1 MQVLT
6 IDVGGTKA
14 LFKLQLAEHTEQYK
28 IPTGEG
34 FKIEELNNQIA
45 ALERDYD
52 LQDYQ
57 LAIAVPGL
65 VQNNRLVSCKSVP
78 GLNGLSLD
86 TVKTQGTL
94 EFICNDIDA
103 GMQASCDT
111 KYACELL
118 VMCGTG
124 IGMSIAF
131 NGQVF
136 TGATGVAGELGHCR
150 VMTESGEFSLE
161 QLASGDSV
169 RSRHIATADELY
181 RAGSYLGMGL
191 AWAVNLLN
199 PNRVWLAGR
208 MMSNAPYYQGCLDS
222 LKQMALSTPLVGMQV
237 NRVEDMETL
246 VCRGLAV
253 MLASDYPRS

>member
-86 TVKTQGTL
+86 T
-94 EFICNDIDA
+94 
-103 GMQASCDT
+103 
-111 KYACELL
+111 
-118 VMCGTG
+118 
-124 IGMSIAF
+124 
-131 NGQVF
+131 
-136 TGATGVAGELGHCR
+136 
-150 VMTESGEFSLE
+150 
-161 QLASGDSV
+161 
-169 RSRHIATADELY
+169 
-181 RAGSYLGMGL
+181 
-191 AWAVNLLN
+191 
-199 PNRVWLAGR
+199 
-208 MMSNAPYYQGCLDS
+208 
-222 LKQMALSTPLVGMQV
+222 
-237 NRVEDMETL
+237 
-246 VCRGLAV
+246 
-253 MLASDYPRS
+253 

>member
-1 MQVLT
+1 MQTLT
-6 IDVGGTKA
+6 IDVGGSKA
-14 LFKLQLAEHTEQYK
+14 LFELQLAGHTEQYK

-65 VQNNRLVSCKSVP
+65 VQHHRLVACKSLP
-78 GLNGLSLD
+78 GLNGLSID

-94 EFICNDIDA
+94 KIISNDIDA
-103 GMQASCDT
+103 GMQALCDA

-118 VMCGTG
+118 VMCGSG

-136 TGATGVAGELGHCR
+136 SGATGVAGELGHCR
-150 VMTESGEFSLE
+150 IMSESGEFRLE

-169 RSRHIATADELY
+169 RSRNITSQEDLY

-199 PNRVWLAGR
+199 PNRIWLAGG
-208 MMSNAPYYQGCLDS
+208 MMNSTPYYKGCIDN
-222 LKQMALSTPLVGMQV
+222 LKRMALSAPLAEMKIHPVD
-237 NRVEDMETL
+237 DMETL
-246 VCRGLAV
+246 VGRGLSV
-253 MLASDYPRS
+253 ILARDVSLT